1 MNKSKFVSGF
11 IAAIL
16 SVSSIH
22 AIADEAHEQSNSSDF
37 ESHHAVEENK
47 AQQDVLLE
55 HVNSVVGEPVYQN
68 KQTGVTV
75 YAAPESAPF
84 TVNK

>member
-1 MNKSKFVSGF
+1 MNKSKLVSGF

-68 KQTGVTV
+68 KQAGVTV

-84 TVNK
+84 TVN

>member
-1 MNKSKFVSGF
+1 MNKSKLVSGF

-22 AIADEAHEQSNSSDF
+22 AIADEAHEQSNSSDA
-37 ESHHAVEENK
+37 ELHHTVEENK

-75 YAAPESAPF
+75 YAAPGPAPI
-84 TVNK
+84 TVNH